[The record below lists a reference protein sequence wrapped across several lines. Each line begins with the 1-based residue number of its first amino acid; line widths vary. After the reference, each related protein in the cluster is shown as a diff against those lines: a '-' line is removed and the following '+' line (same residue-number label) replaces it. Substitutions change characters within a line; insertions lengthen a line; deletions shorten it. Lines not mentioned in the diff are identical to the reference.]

1 MPKASQRQFLAK
13 VSGIDGYFATKT
25 GGDTSSDASDVYD
38 GGSLTPEKLASP
50 STTDDVTLG
59 RPYDPNRDQD
69 VIRRLRPLVG
79 RWRTTVSVQP
89 TDADLVALGRPD
101 TYANALLIGLT
112 SPEVDA
118 ASGDAAVFELTFAV
132 ESVA

>member
-1 MPKASQRQFLAK
+1 MPKAAQRQFLCK

-25 GGDTSSDASDVYD
+25 GGDISSDASDVYD

-50 STTDDVTLG
+50 ATTDDVTVG

-69 VIRRLRPLVG
+69 VINRLRPLVG

-89 TDADLVALGRPD
+89 TDSDLVAVGRPS

-112 SPEVDA
+112 EPEVDA
-118 ASGDAAVFELTFAV
+118 SSGDAAVFELTFAV

>member
-1 MPKASQRQFLAK
+1 MKAAQRQFLVK
-13 VSGIDGYFATKT
+13 VSTIDGYFATKT
-25 GGDTSSDASDVYD
+25 GGDTTSDASDVYD

-50 STTDDVTLG
+50 ATTDDVVVG
-59 RPYDPNRDQD
+59 RPYDPARDQQ
-69 VIRRLRPLVG
+69 VIERLRPLVG

-89 TDADLVALGRPD
+89 TDADLVAMGKPT
-101 TYANALLIGLT
+101 TYADALLIGCT

-118 ASGDAAVFELTFAV
+118 ASGDPAMFELTFAI